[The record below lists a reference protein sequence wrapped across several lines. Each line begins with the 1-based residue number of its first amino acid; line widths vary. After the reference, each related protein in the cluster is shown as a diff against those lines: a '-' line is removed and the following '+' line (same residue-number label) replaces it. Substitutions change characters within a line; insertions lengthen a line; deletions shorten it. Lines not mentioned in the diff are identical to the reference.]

1 MDKEWLD
8 KEWLDKEWLD
18 KEIHNEEYIPK
29 EPNYYN
35 YKAKNNFLLYFSDD
49 ITCFNKVHICA
60 YKVNNNTSAPF
71 LNILLH
77 KQKGYNT
84 LCMPEVPIFKQFESS
99 ELINYS
105 KIYLFGL
112 CLLDNYETFV
122 ETLEFNGFY
131 IFDNNL
137 YLFFDITKC
146 ELKINDIYNN
156 SPLWFAIMDE
166 IVNYKTICDIKIDD
180 NVANLFTLNEELCFL
195 SDENEEY
202 YETPVI
208 CFVGSSKEKVS
219 FKYVFGESSQ
229 NKNAILGPY
238 YYFTNFNKACKDE
251 DSDCI
256 IRFAV
261 FLGNVKYIENDQDD
275 PIDDSEIK
283 KQRLQDSSIDQN
295 MERLTMRI
303 SDHDGNWAEIFNSAY
318 LGRIELDNGEYLKN
332 VPLLAVREY
341 TQQIPLSYHYIDKK
355 KSRKEV
361 DEFFI
366 M

>member
-1 MDKEWLD
+1 
-8 KEWLDKEWLD
+8 
-18 KEIHNEEYIPK
+18 
-29 EPNYYN
+29 
-35 YKAKNNFLLYFSDD
+35 
-49 ITCFNKVHICA
+49 
-60 YKVNNNTSAPF
+60 
-71 LNILLH
+71 
-77 KQKGYNT
+77 
-84 LCMPEVPIFKQFESS
+84 
-99 ELINYS
+99 
-105 KIYLFGL
+105 LFGL

-146 ELKINDIYNN
+146 ELKINDIYIN

-238 YYFTNFNKACKDE
+238 YYFSSYENSVSNTYNEGIVRSA
-251 DSDCI
+251 I
-256 IRFAV
+256 
-261 FLGNVKYIENDQDD
+261 FLGNMKVVLNKIHD
-275 PIDDSEIK
+275 PVDDSEVTK
-283 KQRLQDSSIDQN
+283 DLIDTSKSLKNNSMYN
-295 MERLTMRI
+295 MYLNFIRI
-303 SDHDGNWAEIFNSAY
+303 SDRSSLWTINFDSVY
-318 LGRIELDNGEYLKN
+318 LGKIKLDDGSYFDEGPLWVVKN
-332 VPLLAVREY
+332 Y
-341 TQQIPLSYHYIDKK
+341 NQQVTLSTHIVKK
-355 KSRKEV
+355 IITS
-361 DEFFI
+361 I
-366 M
+366 